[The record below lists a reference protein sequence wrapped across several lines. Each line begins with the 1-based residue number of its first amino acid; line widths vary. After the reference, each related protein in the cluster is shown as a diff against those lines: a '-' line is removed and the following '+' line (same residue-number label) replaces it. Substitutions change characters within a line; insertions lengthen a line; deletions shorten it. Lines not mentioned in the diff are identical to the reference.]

1 MARVIQTSTDL
12 FPILNPWLYES
23 AIDPGTVFGW
33 EQQELAGEL
42 PESVNPYEMSIDMDK
57 YLLKLVEFA
66 NEAIESHIIPG
77 LKGYGI
83 IDIKATTFHHPSWY
97 QFGSGRC
104 DIMDF
109 NILVEDSFFEKMNGE
124 IATLR
129 TDAEANRY
137 CKEHWTDRPGFWS
150 YMPGSVKE
158 LAEGWSYET
167 EGRKLGAYLTLLANR
182 HGLLWR
188 DDRTEE
194 DGEAQKDWEASVSE
208 NLYFMDF
215 ISDEDAELINS
226 NRVAA

>member
-1 MARVIQTSTDL
+1 MEH
-12 FPILNPWLYES
+12 N
-23 AIDPGTVFGW
+23 
-33 EQQELAGEL
+33 
-42 PESVNPYEMSIDMDK
+42 
-57 YLLKLVEFA
+57 YLLIGLGGTGGRILRELRIRFHEERNALPGNIGFLYVDSGEELMRPEDPLWLTRNGYHVCFYPSEFL
-66 NEAIESHIIPG
+66 NIGTIHPYTIIEHPEAFPH
-77 LKGYGI
+77 L
-83 IDIKATTFHHPSWY
+83 
-97 QFGSGRC
+97 
-104 DIMDF
+104 
-109 NILVEDSFFEKMNGE
+109 
-124 IATLR
+124 
-129 TDAEANRY
+129 
-137 CKEHWTDRPGFWS
+137 
-150 YMPGSVKE
+150 KE